1 VDRNVKVNNRGGKA
15 SRPKEGTRFEHC
27 PQCGR
32 KGVYRVRG
40 RYCRCRYC
48 GLYRILVPD
57 TDFGGKKIF
66 LAIVAKRD
74 KRR

>member
-1 VDRNVKVNNRGGKA
+1 MDRNVRVNNQSVKGG
-15 SRPKEGTRFEHC
+15 RPKGESRFGYC

-48 GLYRILVPD
+48 GLYRILTPE
-57 TDFGGKKIF
+57 TDFREKKIF
-66 LAIVAKRD
+66 LAIVAKQE